1 MKTLFFFFL
10 SVFSFTVMSLES
22 CPEDPE
28 AEWHNCEGSYQY
40 SSGET
45 YSGEWQNNL
54 FHGRGSYAHSVG
66 QWETD
71 LYVGDFKE
79 DKKNGFGIYTYTDG
93 VRYVGEFKDDMKDGK
108 GKYLFLDGTTKQ
120 LKCSFDKC
128 EEI

>member
-54 FHGRGSYAHSVG
+54 FHGRGIF
-66 QWETD
+66 
-71 LYVGDFKE
+71 LYENGD
-79 DKKNGFGIYTYTDG
+79 
-93 VRYVGEFKDDMKDGK
+93 RYVGNFEKDVPHGEGTYQYKNTCKKEGDIQQNNFYWFK
-108 GKYLFLDGTTKQ
+108 T
-120 LKCSFDKC
+120 
-128 EEI
+128 